1 MKNATKFSL
10 LYPSTTAQTA
20 SYHWGNNTIVDLD
33 LDKVVIAANMGPQYR
48 ETIKAMLFNISAD
61 ADVIAYR
68 QEVLTDLLTPNGI
81 AAGLEEVLPL
91 LARLHDSLS
100 MRTDAGGIPMQ
111 ETLGRLSELN
121 TYVACVKKL
130 YAILTAAGADLRAEG
145 LRNLRDRL
153 QEISGEATFQS
164 LEQNLPGLLKRLSSV
179 PSITIGVN
187 LDNELRPVEVT
198 LLSVNEKPFKG
209 GSLLQQLIGTKTVS
223 DKPDQGIAQL
233 YALPFV
239 QVDQRGRTVSSGKRV
254 DPMMVPLF
262 KDLLKLVQAVIAPI
276 SSALKD
282 YAQVNA
288 NFLVSIEQ
296 EVAFYLGAMRLIK
309 KMQAVGLPMCRPEI
323 LPMQERACNIAGL
336 YNLRL
341 ALDMQHEKPS
351 LCGVVVQNDVN
362 FDANGRIFILTG
374 PNQGGKTVYTQAVGI
389 AQVLFQAGLYVPAE
403 TARISPTDGLY
414 THFAIEEKSIQGMG
428 RLSEE
433 SKRLGDI
440 FEAITP
446 CSMVLFNESLSS
458 TSAGE
463 SLYMAQDII
472 RALRLFGVRAIFA
485 THLHE
490 LAEKVDVINHE
501 VDGDSLVISM
511 VAEVDTQSN
520 ATNELVP
527 RTYKIKPG
535 PPKGHSYAKG
545 IAVRYG
551 ISFEQLAG
559 KWQERKPSL

>member
-1 MKNATKFSL
+1 MKNVAKFSL
-10 LYPSTTAQTA
+10 LYPSNATQTA
-20 SYHWGNNTIVDLD
+20 SYTWGNNTIVDLD
-33 LDKVVIAANMGPQYR
+33 LDKIAIATNMGPQYR

-61 ADVIAYR
+61 AGVIAYR
-68 QEVLTDLLTPNGI
+68 QEILADLLSANGV

-100 MRTDAGGIPMQ
+100 MRTEAGGVPLQ

-130 YAILTAAGADLRAEG
+130 HAILTAAGADLRAEG
-145 LRNLRDRL
+145 LCNLRDRL
-153 QEISGEATFQS
+153 QEISGDATFQS
-164 LEQNLPGLLKRLSSV
+164 LEKNLPGLLKRLSSV

-198 LLSVNEKPFKG
+198 LLSVNEKPFRG
-209 GSLLQQLIGTKTVS
+209 GSLLQQLMGTKTVS

-233 YALPFV
+233 HALPFV
-239 QVDQRGRTVSSGKRV
+239 QVDQQGRTVSSGRRV

-288 NFLVSIEQ
+288 HFLVSIEQ

-309 KMQAVGLPMCRPEI
+309 KMEAVGLPMCRPEI
-323 LPMQERACNIAGL
+323 LPLQERACNIAGL

-351 LCGVVVQNDVN
+351 LHGVVIQNDVN

-374 PNQGGKTVYTQAVGI
+374 PNQGGKTVYTQAMGI
-389 AQVLFQAGLYVPAE
+389 AQVLFQAGLYIPAE

-433 SKRLGDI
+433 SKRLSDI
-440 FEAITP
+440 FEVITP

-501 VDGDSLVISM
+501 VNGDSLVISM
-511 VAEVDTQSN
+511 VAEVDTQSDP
-520 ATNELVP
+520 TNELVP

-551 ISFEQLAG
+551 ISFEQLAE
-559 KWQERKPSL
+559 KWQERKPTR

>member
-1 MKNATKFSL
+1 MKNVAKFSL
-10 LYPSTTAQTA
+10 LYPSNATQTA
-20 SYHWGNNTIVDLD
+20 SYTWGNNTIVDLD
-33 LDKVVIAANMGPQYR
+33 LDKIAIATNMGPQYR

-61 ADVIAYR
+61 AGVIAYR
-68 QEVLTDLLTPNGI
+68 QEILADLLSANGV

-100 MRTDAGGIPMQ
+100 MRTEAGGVPLQ

-130 YAILTAAGADLRAEG
+130 HAILTAAGADLRAEG
-145 LRNLRDRL
+145 LCNLRDRL
-153 QEISGEATFQS
+153 QEISGDATFQS
-164 LEQNLPGLLKRLSSV
+164 LEKNLPGLLKRLSSV

-198 LLSVNEKPFKG
+198 LLSVNEKPFRG
-209 GSLLQQLIGTKTVS
+209 GSLLQQLMGTKTVS

-233 YALPFV
+233 HALPFV
-239 QVDQRGRTVSSGKRV
+239 QVDQQGRTVSSGRRV

-288 NFLVSIEQ
+288 HFLVSIEQ

-309 KMQAVGLPMCRPEI
+309 KMEAVGLPMCRPEI
-323 LPMQERACNIAGL
+323 LPMQERACNIQGL

-341 ALDMQHEKPS
+341 ALDMQHEKPN
-351 LCGVVVQNDVN
+351 LRGVVIQNDVD

-374 PNQGGKTVYTQAVGI
+374 PNQGGKTVYTQAMGI
-389 AQVLFQAGLYVPAE
+389 AQVLFQAGLYIPAE
-403 TARISPTDGLY
+403 NARISPTDGLY

-433 SKRLGDI
+433 SKRLSDI
-440 FEAITP
+440 FEVITP

-501 VDGDSLVISM
+501 VNGDSLVISM
-511 VAEVDTQSN
+511 VAEVDTQSDP
-520 ATNELVP
+520 TNELVP

-551 ISFEQLAG
+551 ISFEQLAE
-559 KWQERKPSL
+559 KWQERKPTR

>member
-1 MKNATKFSL
+1 MKNVAKFSL
-10 LYPSTTAQTA
+10 LYPSNATQTA
-20 SYHWGNNTIVDLD
+20 SYTWGNNTIVDLD
-33 LDKVVIAANMGPQYR
+33 LDKIAIAANMGPQYR

-61 ADVIAYR
+61 ASVIAYR
-68 QEVLTDLLTPNGI
+68 QQVLADLLAPNGV

-100 MRTDAGGIPMQ
+100 MRTEAGGVPLQ

-130 YAILTAAGADLRAEG
+130 HAILTAAGADLRAEG
-145 LRNLRDRL
+145 LCNLRDRL
-153 QEISGEATFQS
+153 QEISGDATFQS
-164 LEQNLPGLLKRLSSV
+164 LEKNLPGLLKRLSSV

-198 LLSVNEKPFKG
+198 LLSVNEKPFRG
-209 GSLLQQLIGTKTVS
+209 GSLLQQLMGTKTVS

-233 YALPFV
+233 HALPFV
-239 QVDQRGRTVSSGKRV
+239 QVDQQGRTVSSGRRV

-288 NFLVSIEQ
+288 HFLVSIEQ

-309 KMQAVGLPMCRPEI
+309 KMEAVGLPMCRPEI
-323 LPMQERACNIAGL
+323 LPMQERACNIQGL

-341 ALDMQHEKPS
+341 ALDMQHEKPN
-351 LCGVVVQNDVN
+351 LLGVVIQNDVD

-374 PNQGGKTVYTQAVGI
+374 PNQGGKTVYTQAMGI
-389 AQVLFQAGLYVPAE
+389 AQVLFQAGLYIPAE

-433 SKRLGDI
+433 SKRLSDI
-440 FEAITP
+440 FEVITP

-501 VDGDSLVISM
+501 IDGDSLVISM
-511 VAEVDTQSN
+511 VAEVDTQSDP
-520 ATNELVP
+520 TNELVP

-551 ISFEQLAG
+551 ISFEQLAE
-559 KWQERKPSL
+559 KWQERKPTR